1 MAYDPVRTLQTLG
14 RDLSSIPLS
23 RVRKNMAKAAFICL
37 NAQKSYRLNLGTGPI
52 NDAVSMA
59 KCLKEYEFDIY
70 FLTNL
75 HCRNFLR
82 YLDLFFQNT
91 VGQLVVFYVGHG
103 TTVPDVDSGDAEG
116 PLEAFVFDDGVIL
129 DDDFATHIIENKASD
144 SQLVLITDV
153 CYAGTVWDIQDGK
166 VRGKEMP
173 PGVLSVSAMLDA
185 RSAKQTRLSQ
195 IDEGAFTYHLTRFLG
210 ADPELTPGQ
219 LAAKMTAA
227 LKEYSQTFVMG
238 TTTPSLLT
246 QPFFK

>member
-1 MAYDPVRTLQTLG
+1 MAYDPIRTLQTLG

-23 RVRKNMAKAAFICL
+23 RVRKNMTKSAFICI
-37 NAQKSYRLNLGTGPI
+37 NTQKSYRLNLGTGPI

-70 FLTNL
+70 FLTNP
-75 HCRNFLR
+75 HCRNFLC
-82 YLDLFFQNT
+82 YLDLFFRNT

-103 TTVPDVDSGDAEG
+103 TTVPDVDSGEAG
-116 PLEAFVFDDGVIL
+116 GALEAFVFDDGVVL
-129 DDDFATHIIENKASD
+129 DDDFATHIIENKAPD

-153 CYAGTVWDIQDGK
+153 CYAGTVWDVQDGK
-166 VRGKEMP
+166 VRGRQLP

-185 RSAKQTRLSQ
+185 RSAKQTRLSEV
-195 IDEGAFTYHLTRFLG
+195 DEGAFTYHLTRFLG
-210 ADPELTPGQ
+210 ADPEVTPAQ
-219 LAAKMTAA
+219 LAAKMKAV
-227 LKEYSQTFVMG
+227 LREYSQTFVIG